1 MRAAAPGSNER
12 PALSRRGREG
22 RRRIGKRTVDGG
34 TVDGG
39 TVDGGRGICRTV
51 ICCTVGCVAL
61 AAAVG
66 GCAGAA
72 STTPASSPSA
82 RSAPIQYEFPSVGDD
97 AVVSSE
103 TQHGRATA
111 LVFIT
116 TFDLASQLVA
126 RRLGDVLV
134 SFTPRANGAAVVVEA
149 PAYAELLPAY
159 RTALS
164 LPYPVVMA
172 DFATQ
177 RGAGPFGSVTH
188 VPTLVVLDRVGRQ
201 ASRHE
206 GSIELDEIRAA
217 LREASA
223 R

>member
-1 MRAAAPGSNER
+1 MRMAAPGSNER
-12 PALSRRGREG
+12 PALSRSGRQG
-22 RRRIGKRTVDGG
+22 RRRIGARPRATR
-34 TVDGG
+34 
-39 TVDGGRGICRTV
+39 RGVTRGAAGV
-51 ICCTVGCVAL
+51 VLAL
-61 AAAVG
+61 AAGMSACG
-66 GCAGAA
+66 GAA
-72 STTPASSPSA
+72 PAAPTASPSA
-82 RSAPIQYEFPSVGDD
+82 RSAPIQFEFPSVGED

-103 TQHGRATA
+103 TQRGRATA

-126 RRLGDVLV
+126 RRLADVLV
-134 SFTPRANGAAVVVEA
+134 TFAPRANAAAVVVEA

-159 RTALS
+159 RAALS

-177 RGAGPFGSVTH
+177 RGAGPFGSVSH
-188 VPTLVVLDRVGRQ
+188 VPTLVVLDRDGREV
-201 ASRHE
+201 SRHQ
-206 GSIELDEIRAA
+206 GSIAPDDIRAA

>member
-1 MRAAAPGSNER
+1 
-12 PALSRRGREG
+12 
-22 RRRIGKRTVDGG
+22 
-34 TVDGG
+34 
-39 TVDGGRGICRTV
+39 
-51 ICCTVGCVAL
+51 VG
-61 AAAVG
+61 VG

-72 STTPASSPSA
+72 PAAPASSPSP
-82 RSAPIQYEFPSVGDD
+82 RSAPIQFEFPSVGDD

-103 TQHGRATA
+103 TLRGRATA

-134 SFTPRANGAAVVVEA
+134 SFTPRANAAAIVVEA
-149 PAYAELLPAY
+149 ATYAELLPAY
-159 RTALS
+159 RAALS

-177 RGAGPFGSVTH
+177 RGAGPFGTVTH
-188 VPTLVVLDRVGRQ
+188 VPTLVVLDRDGREV
-201 ASRHE
+201 SRHQ
-206 GSIELDEIRAA
+206 GSIEPDEIRAA

>member
-22 RRRIGKRTVDGG
+22 RRRNGKRTVKGG
-34 TVDGG
+34 TVE
-39 TVDGGRGICRTV
+39 GGRGRCRAV

-72 STTPASSPSA
+72 STTPAGSASA

-134 SFTPRANGAAVVVEA
+134 SFTPRANAAAVVVEA

-188 VPTLVVLDRVGRQ
+188 VPTLVVLDRDGREVF
-201 ASRHE
+201 RHQ
-206 GSIELDEIRAA
+206 GSITPDEIRAA

>member
-1 MRAAAPGSNER
+1 MRQSASCSTLTCRAAVG
-12 PALSRRGREG
+12 
-22 RRRIGKRTVDGG
+22 
-34 TVDGG
+34 
-39 TVDGGRGICRTV
+39 V
-51 ICCTVGCVAL
+51 ILAL
-61 AAAVG
+61 AAGTG

-72 STTPASSPSA
+72 PATAVSSPRA
-82 RSAPIQYEFPSVGDD
+82 RSAPIQFEFPSVGED
-97 AVVSSE
+97 AVVSRE
-103 TQHGRATA
+103 TQRGRVTA

-126 RRLGDVLV
+126 RRLADVLV
-134 SFTPRANGAAVVVEA
+134 SFTPRANAAAVVVEA

-159 RTALS
+159 RAALS

-177 RGAGPFGSVTH
+177 QGAGPFGSVTH
-188 VPTLVVLDRVGRQ
+188 VPTLVVLDRDGREV
-201 ASRHE
+201 SRHR
-206 GSIELDEIRAA
+206 GSIESDEIRAA